1 MAGVTERVPDTFC
14 EFASNRDDARF
25 SEWLRR
31 RAEPHWTAAVEHRF
45 VGELAAGSIDP
56 AAFRRY
62 LVQDYAFV
70 VELVRLV
77 GHAVGQAP
85 SMTAARRLSAFLG
98 VLTDE
103 ENDYFER
110 AFDALEVPQDH
121 RNDPPRADV
130 TDAFA
135 DLLGRAAHE
144 GDYEETI
151 AVLLAVEW
159 IYLAWATSVAE
170 ATPGA
175 FYLREWIDLH
185 ANEEF
190 AAFVNRLRDE
200 LDDRGPALDARRQR
214 RLERGFRRAVSLE
227 VDFFDAAYEPT

>member
-1 MAGVTERVPDTFC
+1 MAGVTERVPDTFDDYA
-14 EFASNRDDARF
+14 ASREDARF
-25 SEWLRR
+25 TGWLRR
-31 RAEPHWTAAVEHRF
+31 RAEPDWTAVVEHRF
-45 VGELAAGSIDP
+45 VGELADGSIDP
-56 AAFRRY
+56 VVFRRY
-62 LVQDYAFV
+62 LVQDFAFV

-85 SMTAARRLSAFLG
+85 SMAAARRLSAFLG
-98 VLTDE
+98 VLTDD

-110 AFDALEVPQDH
+110 AFDALEVPRDH
-121 RNDPPRADV
+121 RSEPPRADV

-144 GDYEETI
+144 GDYEETL

-190 AAFVNRLRDE
+190 VAFVDGLREE
-200 LDDRGPALDARRQR
+200 LDDRGPALNARRQR
-214 RLERGFRRAVSLE
+214 RLDRGFRRAVSLE
-227 VDFFDAAYEPT
+227 VDFFDAAYAPG